1 MLGSQLGVLFRMVL
15 ETLGSGV
22 CLADVTSAIP
32 LKTVTELK
40 SLCDLLPVGKEVN
53 ALSATRSHHHGALL
67 MFSALSDHNL
77 LKSGN
82 PPPKKKPFP
91 VLGRFC
97 RCFDHS
103 HANTVNASLI
113 TAKKFRCL
121 LGGEIIKSF
130 FLDFL
135 LHFFI

>member
-82 PPPKKKPFP
+82 PPPKKTLPCP
-91 VLGRFC
+91 R
-97 RCFDHS
+97 
-103 HANTVNASLI
+103 
-113 TAKKFRCL
+113 
-121 LGGEIIKSF
+121 
-130 FLDFL
+130 
-135 LHFFI
+135 